1 MRFVVCG
8 GGTAGHVNPAIAVAL
23 ELERRGHEVV
33 YIGTPRGPEA
43 KLSVAQGLEFVP
55 LEAAGFNRSHPTT
68 LVTSSVKVL
77 RSARKAAA
85 YLEEHRPAAVVGFG
99 GYVSLPVGMAAHRT
113 HTPLVIHEQNSVP
126 GLTNRRLGHYADRI
140 ALTYEMSREYL
151 KGCPSDR
158 MVITGN
164 PVRRSILEGDRARG
178 RRSLGIPDDA
188 LMLLV
193 MGGSLGAKHLNEALI
208 AMRDDLMAIDDLYV
222 VHSSGPR
229 NHGEVV
235 TALGTGYGDRWQVF
249 PYIENMGDCLKA
261 SDCIVSRSGASS
273 LAEITALGIASLLV
287 PYPHATD
294 DHQTKNARA
303 LVKAGACVL
312 IPDDQLEDHLSHDLL
327 HLLRDA
333 ELRVQMASSARELG
347 RPNAVSLLADTVL
360 EVAGGGQ

>member
-1 MRFVVCG
+1 MHHR
-8 GGTAGHVNPAIAVAL
+8 AWQIL
-23 ELERRGHEVV
+23 
-33 YIGTPRGPEA
+33 
-43 KLSVAQGLEFVP
+43 QGLLEVRGKSWGNLGISYATHRSLGIHEKDFFIRCREV
-55 LEAAGFNRSHPTT
+55 LEAALERKLTDSDLHAALDKEIEAERAKSFFFSAVSHDI
-68 LVTSSVKVL
+68 
-77 RSARKAAA
+77 R
-85 YLEEHRPAAVVGFG
+85 
-99 GYVSLPVGMAAHRT
+99 
-113 HTPLVIHEQNSVP
+113 TPLNAIIGYSELLICGILDEQERSK
-126 GLTNRRLGHYADRI
+126 
-140 ALTYEMSREYL
+140 ALSAISTSGQTLLQLINDVLDLSKLE
-151 KGCPSDR
+151 SDR

-208 AMRDDLMAIDDLYV
+208 AMRDELMAIDDLYV